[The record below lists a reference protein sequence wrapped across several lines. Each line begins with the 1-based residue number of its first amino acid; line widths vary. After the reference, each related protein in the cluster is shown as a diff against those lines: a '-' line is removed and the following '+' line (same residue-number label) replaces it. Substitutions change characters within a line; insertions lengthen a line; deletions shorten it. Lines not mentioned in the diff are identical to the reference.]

1 MSNFNPGSVPGL
13 AGSGIVGPG
22 SQPGEEDGATLDIF
36 PMPSGMTTFSTPD
49 LPEPEDAAGLEA
61 GVAAL
66 EAVLAALR
74 AFDGKKNTGAT
85 IELAGL
91 DAANLDLVNQVL
103 GEGEVSIV
111 GGTRYQA
118 QEAVLAGVWRVRET
132 GENGEVLR
140 DTVEVAVFPRTIAT
154 TAFAGAKDAVVM
166 PEVLGANVF
175 NAPPLVTELNE
186 QLGRSGNGSGN
197 GSGPHVIN
205 LSLLPHTQEDLTFL
219 DEVLGRSGL
228 TVLSRGYGNCRIMA
242 TATRNVWW
250 VQYYNSQDTMILNS
264 IEVVPGA
271 GGVPEVACAA
281 PEDIADSAE
290 RLGEIVEVY
299 R

>member
-1 MSNFNPGSVPGL
+1 MSESIPGPISGL
-13 AGSGIVGPG
+13 IGPG

-49 LPEPEDAAGLEA
+49 LPEPEDANGLEA
-61 GVAAL
+61 GIATL
-66 EAVLAALR
+66 DAVLEQLKAS
-74 AFDGKKNTGAT
+74 DGGKGASVD
-85 IELAGL
+85 LSGL

-103 GEGEVSIV
+103 GEGEVAIIA
-111 GGTRYQA
+111 GTRYQA

-132 GENGEVLR
+132 DEGGEVIS
-140 DTVEVAVFPRTIAT
+140 DTVEVGAFPRAIAA
-154 TAFAGAKDAVVM
+154 TAFAGAKSELSL
-166 PEVLGANVF
+166 PEELGPNVF
-175 NAPPLVTELNE
+175 NAPPLVTEINE
-186 QLGRSGNGSGN
+186 QLAHRGNGN

-205 LSLLPHTQEDLTFL
+205 LSLLPHTEEDLTFL
-219 DEVLGRSGL
+219 DALLGRSGL

-242 TATRNVWW
+242 TATRDTWW
-250 VQYYNSQDTMILNS
+250 VQYYNSQDAMILNS
-264 IEVVPGA
+264 IEI

-290 RLGEIVEVY
+290 RLHEILEIY